1 MSEDTKYYNDE
12 QFERLVRSYDRR
24 KDRGVAG
31 LISRIFYFREAH
43 KYLEPERFERFC
55 ERNYIRSNIWG
66 YLHGRREDH
75 RNDQRQ
81 PATSHSE
88 SNRVSGALRAFAL
101 DMNRPSHR
109 RQCLA

>member
-43 KYLEPERFERFC
+43 
-55 ERNYIRSNIWG
+55 WG

>member
-55 ERNYIRSNIWG
+55 ERNYIRSNIEKDL
-66 YLHGRREDH
+66 LHHFGKRLE
-75 RNDQRQ
+75 
-81 PATSHSE
+81 ALE
-88 SNRVSGALRAFAL
+88 SILRAH
-101 DMNRPSHR
+101 MPIPKHKHR
-109 RQCLA
+109 H